1 MAWLTRCVRSN
12 GFSGLGVV
20 AGEGHAFPMSRLL
33 DNHVREKKFAACSAW
48 LRRTAHLPTMTDA
61 AAPAPM
67 SADEAKAAA
76 LKQVEFY
83 FADANLPFDKFLFT
97 LTRKD
102 PDGWVPIETL
112 ASFKRMKP
120 IRAVLSTEQIAEAL
134 RASEELLE
142 VDAEGA
148 RVRRKTPLVPVTDA
162 HERSIY
168 AKGFPDEYEGLQIDL
183 ESFFAEYGKVNGVRM
198 RREVEKPR
206 KFKNSVFVEFAD
218 AAVKQ
223 KVLDEAKTVEPHEDG
238 GHGIK
243 YRGMPLDVMSKPA
256 YVAMKIKEKGID
268 PSSNKPG
275 KGQRKFNAFREMEKQ
290 RGSEETS
297 AAPAEPLTFEYNGQT
312 LTAQPD
318 GSIDP
323 AAVTFPESSVLRF
336 TNAATGGSW
345 KDLKD
350 TLTTLHPTSFV
361 EFPGDTTEGVVGFRE
376 SVTDDKLREIEAKGI
391 TVGGSPVQWE
401 RVGED
406 KARNFYVDRAKFR
419 AQFLLDRREAER
431 NAPRRGGGRGGRG
444 GGRGGHR
451 GGSHAETREK
461 RKGDEPPVVEAK
473 RTKTDE

>member
-1 MAWLTRCVRSN
+1 
-12 GFSGLGVV
+12 
-20 AGEGHAFPMSRLL
+20 
-33 DNHVREKKFAACSAW
+33 
-48 LRRTAHLPTMTDA
+48 
-61 AAPAPM
+61 M

-223 KVLDEAKTVEPHEDG
+223 KVLD
-238 GHGIK
+238 
-243 YRGMPLDVMSKPA
+243 R
-256 YVAMKIKEKGID
+256 
-268 PSSNKPG
+268 
-275 KGQRKFNAFREMEKQ
+275 
-290 RGSEETS
+290 
-297 AAPAEPLTFEYNGQT
+297 
-312 LTAQPD
+312 
-318 GSIDP
+318 
-323 AAVTFPESSVLRF
+323 
-336 TNAATGGSW
+336 
-345 KDLKD
+345 
-350 TLTTLHPTSFV
+350 
-361 EFPGDTTEGVVGFRE
+361 
-376 SVTDDKLREIEAKGI
+376 
-391 TVGGSPVQWE
+391 
-401 RVGED
+401 
-406 KARNFYVDRAKFR
+406 
-419 AQFLLDRREAER
+419 
-431 NAPRRGGGRGGRG
+431 PRRSNR
-444 GGRGGHR
+444 
-451 GGSHAETREK
+451 TRTVATVSSTAAC
-461 RKGDEPPVVEAK
+461 RSM
-473 RTKTDE
+473 